1 MNKESEKMNK
11 QYQQQVKN
19 EEIFDIIEDTQLQ
32 MAN

>member
-19 EEIFDIIEDTQLQ
+19 DEIFDIIEDAQLQ